1 MNHQN
6 KTDQPIHSSKDSTV
20 HFSVACLVGGGKK
33 KKKGGGGGGGGG
45 WKGGM
50 FTLISHIGFY
60 STFTLISGALTCIEV
75 NWKW

>member
-20 HFSVACLVGGGKK
+20 HFSLACLVGGGK

-45 WKGGM
+45 GEGGHVYIDIPILG
-50 FTLISHIGFY
+50 FTPLS
-60 STFTLISGALTCIEV
+60 L
-75 NWKW
+75 